1 MKKIFTI
8 HYSLFFAAALLLSSC
23 HIVTPEEPIEENK
36 KAYESYGL
44 LTITSSGF
52 TKDNLR
58 VKMVEKD
65 DATMDLYMFD
75 VKFSAAMPVTIDM
88 LISGVGYAVSGNE
101 IHFYG
106 DSIVPTAGGKPY
118 EKYII
123 RNLEGKIT
131 ADSIVLSNNYGNTPS
146 IYRGKRADNK

>member
-1 MKKIFTI
+1 MKKIFYI

-23 HIVTPEEPIEENK
+23 HIVTPEEPIEENQ
-36 KAYESYGL
+36 KAYEAYGL
-44 LTITSSGF
+44 LNITSSGF
-52 TKDNLR
+52 TKENLR
-58 VKMVEKD
+58 VKLVEKD

-75 VKFSAAMPVTIDM
+75 VKFAAAMPVTIDM
-88 LISGVGYAVSGNE
+88 LISGVGYAISGDE

-123 RNLEGKIT
+123 RDLEGKIT
-131 ADSIVLSNNYGNTPS
+131 PDSIILSNNYGATPS
-146 IYRGKRADNK
+146 VYRGLRSSK

>member
-1 MKKIFTI
+1 MKKII
-8 HYSLFFAAALLLSSC
+8 FFISSVLMMASC
-23 HIVTPEEPIEENK
+23 HIVTPEEPIKDTE
-36 KAYESYGL
+36 KAYEAYGL

-58 VKMVEKD
+58 VKLVEKD

-75 VKFSAAMPVTIDM
+75 VKFAAAMPVTNDM
-88 LISGVGYAVSGNE
+88 LISGVGYAISGNE

-123 RNLEGKIT
+123 RDLEGKIT
-131 ADSIVLSNNYGNTPS
+131 ADSIVLSNKYGTTPS
-146 IYRGKRADNK
+146 IYRGKRADKK

>member
-1 MKKIFTI
+1 MRKNL
-8 HYSLFFAAALLLSSC
+8 LFLFCTFVLASC
-23 HIVTPEEPIEENK
+23 HIITPEEPVKENEQD
-36 KAYESYGL
+36 YEAYGL

-58 VKMVEKD
+58 VKLVEKN

-75 VKFSAAMPVTIDM
+75 VKFAAAMPVTIDM
-88 LISGVGYAVSGNE
+88 LVSGVGYAISGNE
-101 IHFYG
+101 IRFYG

-131 ADSIVLSNNYGNTPS
+131 ADSIILSNYYGTTPS
-146 IYRGKRADNK
+146 VYHGKRTDKK

>member
-1 MKKIFTI
+1 MKKII
-8 HYSLFFAAALLLSSC
+8 LLISSVLFMASC
-23 HIVTPEEPIEENK
+23 HIVTPEEPEKEDQ
-36 KAYESYGL
+36 KAYEAYGL

-58 VKMVEKD
+58 VKLIEKD

-75 VKFSAAMPVTIDM
+75 VKFAAAMPVTIDM
-88 LISGVGYAVSGNE
+88 LISGVGYAKSGNE

-123 RNLEGKIT
+123 RDLEGKIT
-131 ADSIVLSNNYGNTPS
+131 TDSIVLSNYYGETPS
-146 IYRGKRADNK
+146 VYRGVIKK

>member
-1 MKKIFTI
+1 MKKFI
-8 HYSLFFAAALLLSSC
+8 LLISSVLLMVSC
-23 HIVTPEEPIEENK
+23 HIVTPEEPIEENQ

-58 VKMVEKD
+58 VKLIEKE

-75 VKFSAAMPVTIDM
+75 VKFAAAMPVTIDM
-88 LISGVGYAVSGNE
+88 LISGVGYAKSGNE

-123 RNLEGKIT
+123 RDLEGKIT
-131 ADSIVLSNNYGNTPS
+131 ADSIVLSNLYGTTPS
-146 IYRGKRADNK
+146 VYRGIIKK

>member
-1 MKKIFTI
+1 MKKII
-8 HYSLFFAAALLLSSC
+8 LFVFSVLTLASC
-23 HIVTPEEPIEENK
+23 HIVTPEEPIEENQ

-75 VKFSAAMPVTIDM
+75 VKFAAAMPVTIDM
-88 LISGVGYAVSGNE
+88 LIIGVGYAVSGNE
-101 IHFYG
+101 IRFYG

-131 ADSIVLSNNYGNTPS
+131 ADSIVLSNNYGATPS
-146 IYRGKRADNK
+146 VYRGVRLNN